1 MTQNVKTEQE
11 IKSFKTKG
19 HIHRAF
25 DRLIRKKLAV
35 GCLVILGII
44 YLSGITVDWI
54 SPYGYTDQDYTQ
66 IRQSPNS
73 SHWLG
78 TDRAGRDVFTRVLW
92 GIQNTLI
99 LTFVGMLTGGL
110 ILGVTMGLVS
120 GYFGG
125 YIDAIIQRS
134 GEVVSSIPTFFLI
147 LIISATVR
155 PRIIEFVR
163 WVEDNSFLEG
173 LVRGGIVDYFVISL
187 YLVIFGLIGSARLV
201 RGQILYLKETQFI
214 DAARSI
220 GVSTPNVL
228 FRHLLPNAI
237 SPLIVTVTMGM
248 GSMIGAEIFLSW
260 IGLGIQ
266 PPRPSLG
273 VMLWESGNISVIRTE
288 PWLMFAPGSVAFL
301 MVLAWNLLGDA
312 LNDVFNPRTY

>member
-1 MTQNVKTEQE
+1 MIQNAKTEQA
-11 IKSFKTKG
+11 INSFKSKG

-35 GCLVILGII
+35 GCLVILVII

-92 GIQNTLI
+92 GVQNTLI

-125 YIDAIIQRS
+125 YVDAIIQRS

-155 PRIIEFVR
+155 PRTIEFVR
-163 WVEDNSFLEG
+163 WVEDNSLLEG
-173 LVRGGIVDYFVISL
+173 LIRGGIVDYFVISL
-187 YLVIFGLIGSARLV
+187 SLVSFGWIGTARLV

-220 GVSTPNVL
+220 GVSTTNIL